1 MNIRVLALAVFCG
14 AFAAASFGNTLY
26 VSSSATGG
34 GDGSEANPY
43 TMSEAWE
50 NVKGSD
56 TIQLADGTYV
66 EETARGDSAAF
77 TVRNKPNVT
86 FQGNVKHPENVIID
100 FNGTS
105 IRGFYSP
112 NQPFTVR
119 GITFQNKNTNGS
131 PGVIATG
138 GSTSGQAI
146 VENCRFLNIKTT
158 QTSGDGRMGT
168 VFRCGMTTDFIVRNC
183 AIDNVDSYQ
192 WSAMYV
198 TAGTLSLQHCT
209 VSNCYSKTGTGSVAG
224 LNGGTALTIEDG
236 DFVNIGSTRDFT
248 GDYYSGVIHVNS
260 GATPK
265 ITVRRSRFWNDI
277 SHGVRLGGFS
287 QLSNG
292 QAMIFEDC
300 EFYDFKVGSGWGGLF
315 YVPKDNAATIEMS
328 GCVVSNVSC
337 QTNGGA
343 FGINGSGSKIV
354 LNDCHFMDCFTYSPN
369 GNELASSAIGGLL
382 YSSVGITVAMT
393 NCVCEGV
400 GNYNN
405 SMGSAYNGGVINIS
419 NTSGVHLSFDRC
431 TFRGCKAQNAGG
443 AIFSKATSGDLTVRD
458 CLFTGCTLSKPSA
471 GGSCIYT
478 TGTSDVKV
486 ENCTFADNS
495 VTYVSDS
502 AKSSVIYPNSS
513 TAKNY
518 VKNCV
523 FWGNL
528 DKNGT
533 PRATSSKSN
542 TDFESC
548 AADVSDL
555 TGVTRLSVSP
565 FKDAENG
572 DYTLAKK
579 VGGEANPCLGAGV
592 KLDWMTAD
600 SKDLAG
606 NPRVRENDLVDLGCY
621 AYFESA
627 SKHGLLI
634 LVR

>member
-1 MNIRVLALAVFCG
+1 MKSG
-14 AFAAASFGNTLY
+14 AFALACFCGTFAAGSFGGTLY
-26 VSSSATGG
+26 VSSTATGG
-34 GDGSEANPY
+34 GDGSELNPY
-43 TMSEAWE
+43 TMSEAWK
-50 NVKGSD
+50 NVKAKD

-66 EETARGDSAAF
+66 EETVRGDSSCF
-77 TVRNKPNVT
+77 TVRDKPNVT
-86 FQGNVKHPENVIID
+86 FQGNVEHPENVIID

-112 NQPFTVR
+112 NQPFTIR

-183 AIDNVDSYQ
+183 VIDNVDSYQ

-198 TAGTLSLQHCT
+198 TAGTLTLQHCT
-209 VSNCYSKTGTGSVAG
+209 VSNCYAKTGTGSVAG
-224 LNGGTALTIEDG
+224 LNGGTALTIEDS

-265 ITVRRSRFWNDI
+265 IVIRRSRFWNDI

-292 QAMIFEDC
+292 QTMTFEDC

-328 GCVVSNVSC
+328 GCVVSNASC
-337 QTNGGA
+337 QTNGGV
-343 FGINGSGSKIV
+343 FGINGSGTKIV
-354 LNDCHFMDCFTYSPN
+354 LNDCHFMDCFTYSTET
-369 GNELASSAIGGLL
+369 GAIGGLL
-382 YSSVGITVAMT
+382 YGAVGLTLAMT
-393 NCVCEGV
+393 NCVCETSENFAG
-400 GNYNN
+400 YQ
-405 SMGSAYNGGVINIS
+405 AYNGGQINIS
-419 NTSGVHLSFDRC
+419 NVGGVTMSFDRC
-431 TFRGCKAQNAGG
+431 AFRGCKAKNAGG
-443 AIFSKATSGDLTVRD
+443 VIFSKATSGGLTVRN
-458 CLFTGCTLSKPSA
+458 CLFAGNTLTSPNA

-478 TGTSDVKV
+478 DGTSDVKI
-486 ENCTFADNS
+486 ENCTFANNS
-495 VTYVSDS
+495 VTATSDA
-502 AKSSVIYPNSS
+502 AKSSVILPSS
-513 TAKNY
+513 ANAKNY

-528 DKNGT
+528 DKSGT
-533 PRATSSKSN
+533 SRVTSTSKAGN
-542 TDFESC
+542 AVFENC
-548 AADVSDL
+548 VADVSGL
-555 TGVTRLSVSP
+555 TGVTQLSPSP
-565 FKDAENG
+565 FVGSGN
-572 DYTLAKK
+572 YTLAKK
-579 VGGEANPCLGAGV
+579 VSDGQGGRMTNPCLGAGK
-592 KLDWMTAD
+592 KLDWMTKD

-606 NPRVRENDLVDLGCY
+606 NPRLRGDDIVDLGCY
-621 AYFESA
+621 ELYVTP
-627 SKHGLLI
+627 GLTLF
-634 LVR
+634 VK